1 MFIFNKSSHFVQ
13 VNVTGLRLNIKC
25 RPSCCGI
32 RGLYRMIYLHNTPAN
47 NFCPAWLHLSLM
59 SLLRRSLLSPVEVSK
74 RKICYLWR
82 QTHYLL
88 INIAFPPFLLLREEK
103 SPCFILRFPILHA
116 MLYGKHR
123 RDRMWWT
130 NAFHLG
136 KNAFAGAGQQ
146 WPWEYSEATV
156 GLSLLWK
163 WSQSVGLIHSSSHTF
178 SPSTQKAEQPARAI
192 AWHISIQFPL
202 QNVFI
207 FGLMACHS
215 AGAFGQELILESKQ
229 IFRRAI
235 FHQVLIFLHSR
246 SLYSLI

>member
-1 MFIFNKSSHFVQ
+1 MSQGWDWISNVDHLVVVLEVCTIWSIYTIHPQTSFVQ
-13 VNVTGLRLNIKC
+13 LDCI
-25 RPSCCGI
+25 CCWCHCSDA
-32 RGLYRMIYLHNTPAN
+32 LCY
-47 NFCPAWLHLSLM
+47 
-59 SLLRRSLLSPVEVSK
+59 LSPVEVSK
-74 RKICYLWR
+74 RKILAHQYC
-82 QTHYLL
+82 
-88 INIAFPPFLLLREEK
+88 ISPFLLLREEK

-116 MLYGKHR
+116 TLYGKHR

-178 SPSTQKAEQPARAI
+178 SPSAQKAEQPARAI

-207 FGLMACHS
+207 FSLMACHF
-215 AGAFGQELILESKQ
+215 ARAFGQELILESKQ
-229 IFRRAI
+229 IFRGAV